1 MRTILVIM
9 LLAAASGCSSSSTTE
24 KFCDRADSCDIL
36 ATNVNECVRILDDA
50 LDELPDSVREEAENQ
65 LEDCLDRASCS
76 GFASCLSSF
85 RTREDAASS
94 LMRGPLASE

>member
-9 LLAAASGCSSSSTTE
+9 LLAAASGCSSTAE

-65 LEDCLDRASCS
+65 LEECLDRASCS
-76 GFASCLSSF
+76 GFASCISSF

-94 LMRGPLASE
+94 LMSGPLASE